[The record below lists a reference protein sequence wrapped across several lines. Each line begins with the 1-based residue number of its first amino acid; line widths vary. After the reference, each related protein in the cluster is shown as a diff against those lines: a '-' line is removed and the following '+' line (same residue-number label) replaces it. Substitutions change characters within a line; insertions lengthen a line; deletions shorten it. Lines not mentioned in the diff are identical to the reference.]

1 MWVCIWRTLTTEQF
15 FFRKDSK
22 LFRSSYMKYVFS
34 ASDSARHVSVLILPF
49 LTSDWLQRITGFLYQ
64 FKRNRNRNRNVAPQ

>member
-22 LFRSSYMKYVFS
+22 LFRLSFVKCVFS
-34 ASDSARHVSVLILPF
+34 ASDSARHVSVLILLF
-49 LTSDWLQRITGFLYQ
+49 LTLYWLQRITGFLYQ
-64 FKRNRNRNRNVAPQ
+64 FKRNRNRNRNVVPQ